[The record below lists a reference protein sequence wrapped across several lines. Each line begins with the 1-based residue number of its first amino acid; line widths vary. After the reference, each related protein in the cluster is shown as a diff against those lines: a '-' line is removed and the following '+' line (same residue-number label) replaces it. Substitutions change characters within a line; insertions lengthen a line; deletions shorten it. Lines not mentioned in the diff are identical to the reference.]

1 MFLNTYFLSVLNC
14 LLLIAGCWTKMVGG
28 GTRTRR
34 GRGRGRGRRS
44 TRRTE
49 EEAQQDDAVQQQVEQ
64 QAAVDAA
71 QQDDDDAAQ
80 QDDDDDD
87 AAQQDVSGS
96 GSSGSRSI
104 YLRGPASLPKRPILR
119 DRRPLIQPDGER

>member
-1 MFLNTYFLSVLNC
+1 MLPTPTPPLADADPLAAAEEPAV
-14 LLLIAGCWTKMVGG
+14 
-28 GTRTRR
+28 
-34 GRGRGRGRRS
+34 
-44 TRRTE
+44 

-80 QDDDDDD
+80 QDDDDD

-104 YLRGPASLPKRPILR
+104 YLRGPASLPQRPILR
-119 DRRPLIQPDGER
+119 DRRPLIRPKGERYVTLCSSFLFILCVQNHNIN

>member
-34 GRGRGRGRRS
+34 GRGRGRRS

-49 EEAQQDDAVQQQVEQ
+49 EQAQQDDAVQQQVEQ
-64 QAAVDAA
+64 QAA
-71 QQDDDDAAQ
+71 
-80 QDDDDDD
+80 DD

-119 DRRPLIQPDGER
+119 DRRPLIRPDGER